1 MEDIEKLR
9 EDLIKK
15 WNDANLLK
23 GLKLYDGDMPLF
35 EPTKFIVNFD
45 DLTPKKSLT
54 ERYGVKNLFPISKKV
69 FATTINIKDM
79 ENLNEIKKLLYK
91 EKPIA
96 VKNNELSTST
106 EFVYKCDIT
115 GMTYLHENFITFN
128 VPVSDMGD
136 AKFGEEEPAQLLI
149 RWISNITT

>member
-69 FATTINIKDM
+69 FATTINIKAV
-79 ENLNEIKKLLYK
+79 NSLGRCSISGRC
-91 EKPIA
+91 KPA
-96 VKNNELSTST
+96 MKYHYS
-106 EFVYKCDIT
+106 
-115 GMTYLHENFITFN
+115 
-128 VPVSDMGD
+128 
-136 AKFGEEEPAQLLI
+136 
-149 RWISNITT
+149 